1 MARFAEPPVK
11 ASRPG
16 RSQPASR
23 RGTGGLLQY
32 FTNRQLWGD
41 QRQLLPLASRLFP
54 LAHLVSQEVLRSGS
68 HRSKRD
74 VLPLRLLVPM
84 VVRSHATVFLGFLSG
99 AQWLLSY
106 VAEPD
111 RLRELP
117 PLCFYRLQWWFFV
130 PGRPLRL
137 VRETPLFGGHGL
149 EAQLMLSVTQWPCD
163 PTCILV
169 AGCSRLD
176 EELWHVTLVSMPGVK
191 GGEVLHAC
199 YQCSSGGSGQP
210 RLLGRGHLL
219 LPMGQE
225 LVLLETHQNRGPA
238 ESSFCP
244 SAGWSATGLQR
255 QAELGAALLFL
266 SVVPPPRH
274 ATVLDL
280 ELVADTLAQQLCAE
294 HSLVYEGLLD
304 YDACAAAGASH
315 GAQATLLLAFLL
327 EASSSKC
334 INHHQAVYRTPARSS
349 SLFTSFFIQTAR
361 DWNALYPSMPE
372 IASLPVLTGLPGGG
386 KGSYYTSTV
395 LLHWDLETG
404 LHHVAAVGSLSAPGL
419 DMRTEWLPS
428 WWSRPL
434 GAHCWM
440 TNDPVLRG
448 QPLTQLRAGPW
459 RIALT

>member
-327 EASSSKC
+327 EASS
-334 INHHQAVYRTPARSS
+334 
-349 SLFTSFFIQTAR
+349 
-361 DWNALYPSMPE
+361 
-372 IASLPVLTGLPGGG
+372 LPVLTGLPGGG

-404 LHHVAAVGSLSAPGL
+404 LHHVAAVGSLSAPGMFAMFSLCDSRL

>member
-11 ASRPG
+11 ASQPG

-23 RGTGGLLQY
+23 RGAGGLLQY

-41 QRQLLPLASRLFP
+41 QRQLPPLASRLFP
-54 LAHLVSQEVLRSGS
+54 LAHLVSQEVLRSGAG
-68 HRSKRD
+68 RST
-74 VLPLRLLVPM
+74 VCVPCSAGASSPCLTA
-84 VVRSHATVFLGFLSG
+84 VAGTVFLGFLSG

-137 VRETPLFGGHGL
+137 VRETLLFGGHSL

-163 PTCILV
+163 PACILV

-225 LVLLETHQNRGPA
+225 LVLLETHQNRGRA
-238 ESSFCP
+238 KSSCCP

-255 QAELGAALLFL
+255 QAELGSALLFL

-327 EASSSKC
+327 EASS
-334 INHHQAVYRTPARSS
+334 
-349 SLFTSFFIQTAR
+349 
-361 DWNALYPSMPE
+361 
-372 IASLPVLTGLPGGG
+372 LPVLTGLPGGG

-404 LHHVAAVGSLSAPGL
+404 LHRVAAVGSLSEPGL

-448 QPLTQLRAGPW
+448 QPLTLLRAGPW
-459 RIALT
+459 GISLT

>member
-1 MARFAEPPVK
+1 MYASEGKQDELSRAVACSAAAAGATARVSGEAYHWK

-23 RGTGGLLQY
+23 RGAGGLLQY
-32 FTNRQLWGD
+32 LTNRQLWGD
-41 QRQLLPLASRLFP
+41 QRQQPPLASGLFP
-54 LAHLVSQEVLRSGS
+54 LAQLVSQEVLRSG
-68 HRSKRD
+68 
-74 VLPLRLLVPM
+74 
-84 VVRSHATVFLGFLSG
+84 TVFLGFLSG

-117 PLCFYRLQWWFFV
+117 PLCFYRLQWWFFI

-137 VRETPLFGGHGL
+137 VRETLLFGGHSL

-225 LVLLETHQNRGPA
+225 LVLLETHQNQGRA
-238 ESSFCP
+238 KSSCCP

-255 QAELGAALLFL
+255 QAELGSALLFL

-327 EASSSKC
+327 EASS
-334 INHHQAVYRTPARSS
+334 
-349 SLFTSFFIQTAR
+349 
-361 DWNALYPSMPE
+361 
-372 IASLPVLTGLPGGG
+372 LPVLTDLPAGG

-404 LHHVAAVGSLSAPGL
+404 LHRVAAVGSLSEPGL

-448 QPLTQLRAGPW
+448 QPLTLLRAGPW
-459 RIALT
+459 GIALT